1 MIFCFLGS
9 VMSEEFILKIKSTF
23 EESIYSK
30 QVVNVEDTLSDIGY
44 LENN

>member
-1 MIFCFLGS
+1 
-9 VMSEEFILKIKSTF
+9 MSKEFILKIRSTF
-23 EESIYSK
+23 EESIYAK